1 MEFCGTA
8 AETDLKTLEI
18 IQNDCLRI
26 ITGCRR
32 TSPIKSLE
40 VETNIPPLD
49 IQRTEMVLKLY
60 NRMRHLPSAVIAHCL
75 LDDVDEEAIRDWT
88 SSKAAPVAIRACTY

>member
-1 MEFCGTA
+1 MKAVSHHQWGADKKFLTMMYESSVLSNINFGVELYGTA
-8 AETDLKTLEI
+8 AETDLKALEI

-32 TSPIKSLE
+32 TSPFNSLE

-49 IQRTEMVLKLY
+49 IQRTEMVLKLKT
-60 NRMRHLPSAVIAHCL
+60 
-75 LDDVDEEAIRDWT
+75 E
-88 SSKAAPVAIRACTY
+88 